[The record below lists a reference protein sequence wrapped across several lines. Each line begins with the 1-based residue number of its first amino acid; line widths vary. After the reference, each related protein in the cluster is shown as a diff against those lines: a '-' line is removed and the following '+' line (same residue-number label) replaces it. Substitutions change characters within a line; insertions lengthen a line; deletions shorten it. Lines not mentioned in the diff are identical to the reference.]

1 MTCETFR
8 DRAFDFLQ
16 GSLPADGAFEA
27 HRASCP
33 ACAAALA
40 GIRENDRV
48 LSAARIPLAPPDLW
62 PRIAAAIGESRPI
75 PFRLLRVA
83 SAIAAAAALFLVMLL
98 VSSSASPRKTPTID
112 LVVHEV
118 GPESQR
124 AFRTLVPRYEDVDAA
139 TAMVDTM
146 FRTDY

>member
-1 MTCETFR
+1 MNCETFR
-8 DRAFDFLQ
+8 DQAFDFLQ
-16 GSLPADGAFEA
+16 GTLPADDGFEA

-40 GIRENDRV
+40 GIRENERI
-48 LSAARIPLAPPDLW
+48 LSAARVPLAPPDLW
-62 PRIAAAIGESRPI
+62 PRIAAAIGERRPL
-75 PFRLLRVA
+75 PFRLIRAA
-83 SAIAAAAALFLVMLL
+83 SAIAAAAALLL
-98 VSSSASPRKTPTID
+98 VALLLASSGAPKHAPKYD
-112 LVVHEV
+112 LVIQEV
-118 GPESQR
+118 GPDSQR